1 MKKILLIVGVVS
13 IVVCVLA
20 LLCAQYFLHI
30 HNGTFD
36 APSAVYIRFQ
46 QMRNNC
52 LLIGIIFA
60 AIGIISMIVRG
71 II

>member
-1 MKKILLIVGVVS
+1 MKKVLLIVGVVS

-20 LLCAQYFLHI
+20 LLCAQFFLHM

-36 APSAVYIRFQ
+36 ASPAVYIRFQ
-46 QMRNNC
+46 QMRNNH
-52 LLIGIIFA
+52 LLIGKIFA
-60 AIGIISMIVRG
+60 VIGTISLIVRG